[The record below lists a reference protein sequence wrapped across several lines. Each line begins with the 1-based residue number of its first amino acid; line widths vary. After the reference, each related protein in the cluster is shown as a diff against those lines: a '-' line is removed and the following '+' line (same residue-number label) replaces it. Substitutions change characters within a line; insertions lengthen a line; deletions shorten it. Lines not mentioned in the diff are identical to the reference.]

1 MIGTHADS
9 TAAADTI
16 DARALKRNQRRRSAG
31 SALLLVIWAII
42 MISAAMLAWVNWAQT
57 DLERSANA
65 NRDVE
70 ARAMAHSGIA
80 IALHPQVSE
89 KTPGLEE
96 SINGLMG
103 FRVRI
108 MGEGARLNINWLIT
122 EEQPA
127 RLDMLKRWLELHGL
141 SFEEREAF
149 VDSLLDYV
157 DADNVKR
164 LNGAEDEP
172 GYIPANRPLQTLD
185 ELENVRNV
193 GPLLRSPGWKDEL
206 TIYSSGPI
214 DLSSADEAVLRLIPG
229 FGEARIARFLQ
240 LRRGRD
246 QVDFTEDDMV
256 FKNFKEIGQMLGM
269 SNPQLQ
275 ELQRFA
281 TVKDTTQ
288 RIVSEGYS
296 SDVVRQIDVVAQKSG
311 GNPAIRYWKE

>member
-1 MIGTHADS
+1 MIAKHS
-9 TAAADTI
+9 TSTSGRHD
-16 DARALKRNQRRRSAG
+16 AG

-42 MISAAMLAWVNWAQT
+42 MISAALMAWVTWAQT
-57 DLERSANA
+57 DLERSAIA
-65 NRDVE
+65 SRDME

-96 SINGLMG
+96 SLNGQMG

-108 MGEGARLNINWLIT
+108 MGEGGRLNINWLIT
-122 EEQPA
+122 EEQQP

-141 SFEEREAF
+141 TFEEREAF

-157 DADNVKR
+157 DADNVVR

-172 GYIPANRPLQTLD
+172 GYTPANRPLQSLD
-185 ELENVRNV
+185 ELEHVKNA

-214 DLSSADEAVLRLIPG
+214 DLSSASEEILRLIPG
-229 FGEARIARFLQ
+229 FGEARITRFLQ

-246 QVDFTEDDMV
+246 GVDATEDDMQ
-256 FKNFKEIGQMLGM
+256 FKNFGDIGKWLGM
-269 SNPQLQ
+269 SNVQLQ
-275 ELQRFA
+275 ELQRFSI
-281 TVKDTTQ
+281 VKDTTQ
-288 RIVSEGYS
+288 RIISEGYS
-296 SDVVRQIDVVAQKSG
+296 ADVVRQIDVVAQKSG
-311 GNPAIRYWKE
+311 ANPAIRYWKE

>member
-1 MIGTHADS
+1 MMAKHFSPIPM
-9 TAAADTI
+9 
-16 DARALKRNQRRRSAG
+16 RRRPEG

-42 MISAAMLAWVNWAQT
+42 MISAAMMAWISWAQT

-65 NRDVE
+65 SRDME

-96 SINGLMG
+96 QLNGMMG

-108 MGEGARLNINWLIT
+108 MGEGGRLNINWLIT
-122 EEQPA
+122 EEQQP
-127 RLDMLKRWLELHGL
+127 RLDMLKHWLELHGL
-141 SFEEREAF
+141 TFEEREAF
-149 VDSLLDYV
+149 IDCLLDYV
-157 DADNVKR
+157 DADDVKR
-164 LNGAEDEP
+164 LNGAENEP
-172 GYIPANRPLQTLD
+172 GYTPLNRPLQSLD
-185 ELENVRNV
+185 ELEHVKNV

-214 DLSSADEAVLRLIPG
+214 DLTSANEAVLRLIPG

-246 QVDFTEDDMV
+246 QVYATEDDMQ
-256 FKNFKEIGQMLGM
+256 FKNYKEIGQWLGM
-269 SNPQLQ
+269 STPQLQ
-275 ELQRFA
+275 ELQRF
-281 TVKDTTQ
+281 TVVKDNTQ
-288 RIVSEGYS
+288 RIISEGYS

-311 GNPAIRYWKE
+311 ANPAIRYWKE

>member
-1 MIGTHADS
+1 MISPRFHL
-9 TAAADTI
+9 
-16 DARALKRNQRRRSAG
+16 ALPGRREGG

-42 MISAAMLAWVNWAQT
+42 MISAAMMAWISWAQT
-57 DLERSANA
+57 DLERSADA

-96 SINGLMG
+96 TLNGGLMG

-108 MGEGARLNINWLIT
+108 EGEGGRLNINWLIS
-122 EEQPA
+122 EEQPP

-141 SFEEREAF
+141 TFEERERF
-149 VDSLLDYV
+149 VDCLLDYV

-164 LNGAEDEP
+164 LNGMEDEP
-172 GYIPANRPLQTLD
+172 GYVPANRPLQTLD
-185 ELENVRNV
+185 ELEKVAGV
-193 GPLLRSPGWKDEL
+193 EPLLKSPGWKDEL

-229 FGEARIARFLQ
+229 FGEARIVRYLQ
-240 LRRGRD
+240 LRRGKD
-246 QVDFTEDDMV
+246 QVDATEDDMQ
-256 FKNFKEIGQMLGM
+256 FKNFKEVGQYLGM
-269 SNPQLQ
+269 TNPQLQ

-288 RIVSEGYS
+288 RITSEGYS
-296 SDVVRQIDVVAQKSG
+296 ADVIRQIDVVVQKSG
-311 GNPAIRYWKE
+311 ANPAIRYWNE

>member
-1 MIGTHADS
+1 MTTCRIQPAFS
-9 TAAADTI
+9 
-16 DARALKRNQRRRSAG
+16 RRRKSG

-42 MISAAMLAWVNWAQT
+42 MISAALMAWLAWAQT
-57 DLERSANA
+57 DLERGAIA

-96 SINGLMG
+96 SMANGLMG

-108 MGEGARLNINWLIT
+108 MGEGARLNINWLIN
-122 EEQPA
+122 EEQPP
-127 RLDMLKRWLELHGL
+127 RLDLLKRWLELHGL

-149 VDSLLDYV
+149 VDCLLDYV
-157 DADNVKR
+157 DADNLKR
-164 LNGAEDEP
+164 LNGVEDEP
-172 GYIPANRPLQTLD
+172 GYVPANRPLQSLD
-185 ELENVRNV
+185 ELENVKNV

-214 DLSSADEAVLRLIPG
+214 DLSSATEPVLRLIPG
-229 FGEARIARFLQ
+229 FGEARIVRFLQ

-246 QVDFTEDDMV
+246 QVDFTEDDMQ
-256 FKNFKEIGQMLGM
+256 FKNYKDVGQWLGM
-269 SNPQLQ
+269 SAPQLQ
-275 ELQRFA
+275 ELQRFT

-296 SDVVRQIDVVAQKSG
+296 ADVIRQIDVVAQKSG
-311 GNPAIRYWKE
+311 ANPAIRYWKE

>member
-1 MIGTHADS
+1 MSTPRFGVTSRIG
-9 TAAADTI
+9 
-16 DARALKRNQRRRSAG
+16 RVAG

-42 MISAAMLAWVNWAQT
+42 MISAALMAWVSFAQT
-57 DLERSANA
+57 DLERSATA

-70 ARAMAHSGIA
+70 ARAMAHSGVA
-80 IALHPQVSE
+80 LALHPQVSE

-96 SINGLMG
+96 SINHLMG

-127 RLDMLKRWLELHGL
+127 RLDLLKRWLELHGL
-141 SFEEREAF
+141 TFEERETF
-149 VDSLLDYV
+149 VDCLLDYV

-164 LNGAEDEP
+164 LNGVEDEP
-172 GYIPANRPLQTLD
+172 GYVPANRPLQTLE
-185 ELENVRNV
+185 ELEKVRGV

-214 DLSSADEAVLRLIPG
+214 DLTSANEAVLRLIPG

-246 QVDFTEDDMV
+246 QIDATEDDMQ
-256 FKNFKEIGQMLGM
+256 FKNFKELGQWLGM
-269 SNPQLQ
+269 SNAQLQ
-275 ELQRFA
+275 ELQRFT

-288 RIVSEGYS
+288 RIISEGYS

>member
-1 MIGTHADS
+1 MITTHFAPIS
-9 TAAADTI
+9 
-16 DARALKRNQRRRSAG
+16 KQRSERG

-42 MISAAMLAWVNWAQT
+42 MISAALMAWLSWAQT

-96 SINGLMG
+96 SVNGMMG

-141 SFEEREAF
+141 TFEERETF

-164 LNGAEDEP
+164 LNGVEDEP
-172 GYIPANRPLQTLD
+172 GYTPANRPLQTLD
-185 ELENVRNV
+185 ELENVRGV
-193 GPLLRSPGWKDEL
+193 GPLLRSLGWKDEL

-214 DLSSADEAVLRLIPG
+214 DLTSANEAVLRLIPG

-246 QVDFTEDDMV
+246 QIDATEDDMQ
-256 FKNFKEIGQMLGM
+256 FKNFKEIGSYLGM
-269 SNPQLQ
+269 SNAQLQ
-275 ELQRFA
+275 EIQRFT

-288 RIVSEGYS
+288 RIISEGYS

>member
-1 MIGTHADS
+1 M
-9 TAAADTI
+9 
-16 DARALKRNQRRRSAG
+16 
-31 SALLLVIWAII
+31 LLVIWAII
-42 MISAAMLAWVNWAQT
+42 MISAALMAWLAWAQT
-57 DLERSANA
+57 DLERGAIA

-96 SINGLMG
+96 SMANGLMG

-108 MGEGARLNINWLIT
+108 MGEGARLNINWLIN
-122 EEQPA
+122 EEQPP
-127 RLDMLKRWLELHGL
+127 RLDLLKRWLELHGL

-149 VDSLLDYV
+149 VDCLLDYV
-157 DADNVKR
+157 DADNLKR
-164 LNGAEDEP
+164 LNGVEDEP
-172 GYIPANRPLQTLD
+172 GYVPANRPLQSLD
-185 ELENVRNV
+185 ELENVKNV

-214 DLSSADEAVLRLIPG
+214 DLSSATEPVLRLIPG
-229 FGEARIARFLQ
+229 FGEARIVRFLQ

-246 QVDFTEDDMV
+246 QVDFTEDDMQ
-256 FKNFKEIGQMLGM
+256 FKNYKDVGQWLGM
-269 SNPQLQ
+269 SAAQLQ
-275 ELQRFA
+275 ELQRFT

-296 SDVVRQIDVVAQKSG
+296 SDVIRQIDVVAQKSG
-311 GNPAIRYWKE
+311 ANPAIRYWKE

>member
-1 MIGTHADS
+1 MIGAS
-9 TAAADTI
+9 LFPAF
-16 DARALKRNQRRRSAG
+16 NRRRRAG

-42 MISAAMLAWVNWAQT
+42 MISAAMMAWISWAQT
-57 DLERSANA
+57 DLERAA
-65 NRDVE
+65 DDNRDVE

-80 IALHPQVSE
+80 IALHPQVTE
-89 KTPGLEE
+89 RTPIDETLN
-96 SINGLMG
+96 SMMG

-127 RLDMLKRWLELHGL
+127 RLDMLKHWLELHGM

-149 VDSLLDYV
+149 IDCLLDYV
-157 DADNVKR
+157 DADDVKR

-172 GYIPANRPLQTLD
+172 GYTPANRPLQTLD
-185 ELENVRNV
+185 ELEKVKNV

-214 DLSSADEAVLRLIPG
+214 DLSSAGEAVLRLIPG
-229 FGEARIARFLQ
+229 LGEARIARYLQ
-240 LRRGRD
+240 VRRGRD
-246 QVDFTEDDMV
+246 QLDFTEDDMQ
-256 FKNFKEIGQMLGM
+256 FKNFKEVGQWLGM
-269 SNPQLQ
+269 SNAQLQ
-275 ELQRFA
+275 ELQRYA
-281 TVKDTTQ
+281 TVKDSTQ